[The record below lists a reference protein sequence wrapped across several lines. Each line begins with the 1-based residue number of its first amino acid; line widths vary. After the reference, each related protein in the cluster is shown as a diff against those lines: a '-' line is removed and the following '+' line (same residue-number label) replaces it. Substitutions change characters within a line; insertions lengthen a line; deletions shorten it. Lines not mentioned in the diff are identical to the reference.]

1 MYCCETVWLK
11 VLVSKGWLQS
21 EIAVCQYKHYNG
33 KNKQRGKEGGFEGR
47 EGCGILGGKKKKL
60 ENFSGIAHSV
70 LISLGHFELHFWLCQ
85 PQTRKTTAV

>member
-47 EGCGILGGKKKKL
+47 EGCGIFGGKKKKL

-70 LISLGHFELHFWLCQ
+70 LISLGHFELHFCLCQ
-85 PQTRKTTAV
+85 PQTNKTTVV